1 MDSAPPN
8 DSGGVFS
15 FTIRG
20 MALAIAHRDREGIE
34 ILDLDGRLV
43 FGEEDLQFRNEIDKL
58 LRARKN
64 RVVLNLAR
72 LAEIDT
78 TGLGTLLFALAKLR
92 KEGGGLALVNLRSSH
107 IELLEL
113 TKLETVF
120 EVFDDEQEAI
130 NSFFPG
136 REVRRYD
143 ILEFV
148 LALRKKK
155 AK

>member
-1 MDSAPPN
+1 
-8 DSGGVFS
+8 
-15 FTIRG
+15 
-20 MALAIAHRDREGIE
+20 MALAIAHREREGIE

-58 LRARKN
+58 VRAGKN

-92 KEGGGLALVNLRSSH
+92 KEGGGMALVDLRSSH
-107 IELLEL
+107 IELIEL

-148 LALRKKK
+148 QALRKKK

>member
-1 MDSAPPN
+1 
-8 DSGGVFS
+8 
-15 FTIRG
+15 
-20 MALAIAHRDREGIE
+20 MALAIAHIDREGIE

-43 FGEEDLQFRNEIDKL
+43 FGEEDLQFRNEIDEL
-58 LRARKN
+58 VRSGKN
-64 RVVLNLAR
+64 RVALNLAR

-148 LALRKKK
+148 QALRKKK

>member
-1 MDSAPPN
+1 
-8 DSGGVFS
+8 
-15 FTIRG
+15 

-148 LALRKKK
+148 QALRKKK

>member
-1 MDSAPPN
+1 
-8 DSGGVFS
+8 
-15 FTIRG
+15 

-58 LRARKN
+58 VRAEKN
-64 RVVLNLAR
+64 RVVLNLTG

-92 KEGGGLALVNLRSSH
+92 KVGGGLALVNPRSSH

-113 TKLETVF
+113 AKLETVF

-148 LALRKKK
+148 QALRKKK